1 MKVVEVSLSLNM
13 AFNTGES
20 SCLLGE
26 SNPGSRIL
34 GICQCHWRADWLL
47 AGSFAVPAV
56 KAGYQST
63 NQTNKQTNSKTA
75 RQLSQIEYSNDEIT
89 AYYFCPQFQIPSI
102 TMINIRTGYGKS
114 REDLGNMRNVE
125 RKPVFVWFC
134 ASESEKVAIPP
145 YQMYLATW

>member
-1 MKVVEVSLSLNM
+1 
-13 AFNTGES
+13 
-20 SCLLGE
+20 
-26 SNPGSRIL
+26 
-34 GICQCHWRADWLL
+34 L

-125 RKPVFVWFC
+125 RQPVFVLFC

-145 YQMYLATW
+145 YQMYLAT